1 MEAKMRTK
9 MTLLLTFIFMCLSM
23 SAMAETQQ
31 EKNKKLVTDFYD
43 LAFNKHKP
51 TLAAKTYIGDKYIQH
66 NPFVPN
72 GPEAFYKYFEGHFK
86 KNPESHAIFKRV
98 AADGDLVFLHL
109 HSKESAKDP
118 GRAIV
123 DIFRIENDKIV
134 EHWDVIQ
141 EVPTKNLGNS
151 NTMF

>member
-1 MEAKMRTK
+1 MKIRLSFL
-9 MTLLLTFIFMCLSM
+9 MTVLLMCVSM
-23 SAMAETQQ
+23 NVMAETQL
-31 EKNKKLVTDFYD
+31 EKNKRLVTEFYD

-51 TLAAKTYIGDKYIQH
+51 TEAAKKYIGNKYIQH

-72 GPEAFYKYFEGHFK
+72 GAEAFYTYFEGHFK
-86 KNPESHAIFKRV
+86 KNPESRAIFKRV

-109 HSKESAKDP
+109 HSKENAKDP

-134 EHWDVIQ
+134 EHWDVVQ
-141 EVPTKNLGNS
+141 DVPTKDLGNT

>member
-1 MEAKMRTK
+1 MKSKMA
-9 MTLLLTFIFMCLSM
+9 LLFSILLMCVSFNV
-23 SAMAETQQ
+23 MAETQL
-31 EKNKKLVTDFYD
+31 EKNKRIVTEFYD

-72 GPEAFYKYFEGHFK
+72 GAEAFYTYFEGYFK
-86 KNPESHAIFKRV
+86 KNPESKAIFKRV
-98 AADGDLVFLHL
+98 VADGDLVFLHL
-109 HSKESAKDP
+109 HSKENAKDP

-123 DIFRIENDKIV
+123 DIFRIENGKIV

-141 EVPTKNLGNS
+141 NVPTENLGNT